1 MRSPIEDV
9 LQNHIYE
16 PSWDIHAQYR
26 IRNEI
31 MALEIA
37 GLVDVQ
43 FHFEKTN
50 SVRVTPVFATEQ
62 DYMWYNLK
70 YGNPL

>member
-1 MRSPIEDV
+1 MSPIQDV
-9 LQNHIYE
+9 LSNHLYE
-16 PSWDIHAQYR
+16 TSWDVPTQYK

-31 MALEIA
+31 MALEVP

-43 FHFEKTN
+43 FDIKDN

-70 YGNPL
+70 YGNTL

>member
-1 MRSPIEDV
+1 MSSPINEV
-9 LQNHIYE
+9 LQNHLWE
-16 PSWDIHAQYR
+16 PSWDVPTQYM

-31 MALEIA
+31 LALDIQ

-43 FHFEKTN
+43 FEIEGDR
-50 SVRVTPVFATEQ
+50 VRVTPVFATEQ

-70 YGNPL
+70 YGNTL